1 MDLLNTNGGNPKIAK
16 STKSILGND
25 QVRIAS
31 LSMRPSNK
39 RICPA
44 QDLAMC
50 KGPCL
55 NTSGRGNMDSVQ
67 DSRQAKTDWW
77 LSDPDSFLTKLRHEM
92 HNFIKLCQ
100 RQGKKPV
107 FRLNT
112 VSDIPWE
119 NHLDIGGEFADAF
132 FYDYTKLPH
141 RIGRTPPNYK
151 LMFSFSASPA
161 FAKQVHEAINQDIP
175 VSVVFR
181 HGLPSQFMGRVVID
195 GDRSDIDNVQA
206 GPVIVGLRAKGK
218 AVKDIDNPFIVDNP
232 EAIAVGA

>member
-31 LSMRPSNK
+31 LSMRPSDK

-50 KGPCL
+50 KEPCL

-100 RQGKKPV
+100 RQSKKPV

-151 LMFSFSASPA
+151 LMFSFSANA
-161 FAKQVHEAINQDIP
+161 EFAKQVHEAINKDVPI
-175 VSVVFR
+175 SVVFR

-195 GDRSDIDNVQA
+195 GDKSDIDNVQS
-206 GPVIVGLRAKGK
+206 GPVIIGLRAKGK

-232 EAIAVGA
+232 EAIAVGV

>member
-1 MDLLNTNGGNPKIAK
+1 
-16 STKSILGND
+16 
-25 QVRIAS
+25 
-31 LSMRPSNK
+31 
-39 RICPA
+39 
-44 QDLAMC
+44 
-50 KGPCL
+50 
-55 NTSGRGNMDSVQ
+55 
-67 DSRQAKTDWW
+67 
-77 LSDPDSFLTKLRHEM
+77 M

-151 LMFSFSASPA
+151 LMFSFSASA
-161 FAKQVHEAINQDIP
+161 EFAKQVHEAINKDVP
-175 VSVVFR
+175 MSVVFR

-195 GDRSDIDNVQA
+195 GDKSDIDNVQSGA
-206 GPVIVGLRAKGK
+206 VIIGLRAKGK

-232 EAIAVGA
+232 EAIAVGV